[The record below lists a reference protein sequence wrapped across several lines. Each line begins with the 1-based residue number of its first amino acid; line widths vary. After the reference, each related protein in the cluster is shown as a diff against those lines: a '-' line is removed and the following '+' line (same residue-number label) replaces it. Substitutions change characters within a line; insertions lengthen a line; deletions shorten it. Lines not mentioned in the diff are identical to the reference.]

1 MEKVYKTMQ
10 GIGIISITLG
20 IISLVVGI
28 TAGVLTI
35 ISGIRLL
42 KNKNE
47 IIF

>member
-20 IISLVVGI
+20 IISVVVGI

-35 ISGIRLL
+35 INGIRLL
-42 KNKNE
+42 KSKNE